1 MVVYCVSKLMSDL
14 NLVLCNFLSAML
26 ACNIYVWY
34 IILYPRSKDEEI
46 DLVAEKEFFK
56 EAPTEISKPVCSVP
70 TF

>member
-1 MVVYCVSKLMSDL
+1 MSKLKSDL

-26 ACNIYVWY
+26 AICLNVVYIY

-56 EAPTEISKPVCSVP
+56 EAPTEISKPVCSA

>member
-1 MVVYCVSKLMSDL
+1 MSKLKSDL

-26 ACNIYVWY
+26 AICLNVVY

>member
-1 MVVYCVSKLMSDL
+1 MSKLKSDL

-26 ACNIYVWY
+26 AICLNVVY

-56 EAPTEISKPVCSVP
+56 EAPTEISKPVCSA